1 MKSMYSSEW
10 FDTFAATV
18 PASIIDAELAG
29 IASVLPME
37 QYQRVLD
44 IGCGIGRIAGPLSLR
59 GYAVTGVDIHVD
71 ALRKAHRSS
80 PRPHYVALDQR
91 HIGRL
96 RWVFDAALVLW
107 NSLGFVGR
115 TVDRDTLA
123 GCAAV
128 LRPGGKVILD
138 LYHPKWLERHQRAGE
153 RDARGPVIRR
163 WVHGGRC
170 FHEIRYASGRID
182 AIQFEIY
189 HRHELRDLAQQAGFE
204 PLVEMASWQPGLL
217 PDAELP
223 RYQLVCVRA

>member
-1 MKSMYSSEW
+1 MYSSEW

-18 PASIIDAELAG
+18 PTAIIDAEVEG
-29 IASVLPME
+29 IASVLPLA
-37 QYQRVLD
+37 QYRRVLD
-44 IGCGIGRIAGPLSLR
+44 VGCGIGRIAGPLSLR

-71 ALRKAHRSS
+71 ALCKARRSS
-80 PRPHYVALDQR
+80 PRPRYVALDQR

-138 LYHPKWLERHQRAGE
+138 LYHPKWLERHQQAGE
-153 RDARGPVIRR
+153 RDDRGPVIWR
-163 WVHGGRC
+163 WVHRGRC

-182 AIQFEIY
+182 EIQFDIY
-189 HRHELRDLAQQAGFE
+189 HPQEIRELAQQAGLE
-204 PLVEMASWQPGLL
+204 PLVEMASWRPELL
-217 PDAELP
+217 PDAQWP
-223 RYQLVCVRA
+223 RYQLVCVRP